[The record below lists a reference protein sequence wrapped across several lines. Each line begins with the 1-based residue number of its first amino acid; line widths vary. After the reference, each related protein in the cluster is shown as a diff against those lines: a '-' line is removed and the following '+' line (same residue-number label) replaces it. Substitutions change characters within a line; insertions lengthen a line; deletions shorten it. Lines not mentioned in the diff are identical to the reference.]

1 MKIRTI
7 AMLSVALACGS
18 IGVTSAKASQVIYD
32 GVGFL
37 QGTQSFSDSF
47 TLSSPGTLTVTLG
60 NVGWPQP
67 LSSLSLLVSSSS
79 GLLGQALNASTVT
92 SATETFNVT
101 SGNISTSWFGSAQS
115 GGLNAGVYSVDIQ
128 FQATPTVP
136 LPTSIGLF
144 LSGLVLLIWQRR
156 VKRGGSGEL
165 TYVG

>member
-67 LSSLSLLVSSSS
+67 LSSLSLS
-79 GLLGQALNASTVT
+79 
-92 SATETFNVT
+92 
-101 SGNISTSWFGSAQS
+101 
-115 GGLNAGVYSVDIQ
+115 
-128 FQATPTVP
+128 
-136 LPTSIGLF
+136 
-144 LSGLVLLIWQRR
+144 
-156 VKRGGSGEL
+156 
-165 TYVG
+165 